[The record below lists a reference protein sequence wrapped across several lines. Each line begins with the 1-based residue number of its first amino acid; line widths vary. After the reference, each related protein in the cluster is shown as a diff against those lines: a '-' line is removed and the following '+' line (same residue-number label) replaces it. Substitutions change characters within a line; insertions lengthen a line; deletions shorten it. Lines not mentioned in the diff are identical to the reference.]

1 MYRHM
6 IACIY
11 YILYNNTQYLHMTL
25 TVKLAGVEVM
35 MSFSVAGESNIP

>member
-11 YILYNNTQYLHMTL
+11 YILYNNTQYLHMIL

-35 MSFSVAGESNIP
+35 SVAGESNIP